1 MNTKIFPGFKLFLAF
16 VLFAM
21 LSASAYPTERGSV
34 VVEAAGVTIGK
45 GHVALNLKFWNCTD
59 KAITLDHR
67 FLPWGQMATGLIV
80 YKGAGV
86 GKELQ
91 ASYPINDLAPRDV
104 TVSSGGYVTG
114 TLNLDETYPVL
125 KDAKHL
131 DDLVVFWVYDAKVT
145 GILSAGKF
153 GGMVPLSSTPS
164 TSDRSTVA
172 CR

>member
-1 MNTKIFPGFKLFLAF
+1 MY
-16 VLFAM
+16 
-21 LSASAYPTERGSV
+21 SASACSTERGPV
-34 VVEAAGVTIGK
+34 VVEAAGVTVGK
-45 GHVALNLKFWNCTD
+45 GHVALNIKFWNCAD

-104 TVSSGGYVTG
+104 TVNSGEYVAG
-114 TLNLDETYPVL
+114 TLNLDETYPAL

-145 GILSAGKF
+145 GIPSAGKF
-153 GGMVPLSSTPS
+153 GGMVSLSSAPS
-164 TSDRSTVA
+164 TSGGNPSA

>member
-1 MNTKIFPGFKLFLAF
+1 MNMKISLGFKLFLTLAF
-16 VLFAM
+16 LAM
-21 LSASAYPTERGSV
+21 YSASAFSTERGPV
-34 VVEAAGVTIGK
+34 VVEATGVTIGK
-45 GHVALNLKFWNCTD
+45 GHVALNIKFWNCTN
-59 KAITLDHR
+59 KTITLDHR

-104 TVSSGGYVTG
+104 AVSSGEYVAG
-114 TLNLDETYPVL
+114 TLNLDDTYPAL
-125 KDAKHL
+125 RDAKHL

-145 GILSAGKF
+145 GIPAAGKF
-153 GGMVPLSSTPS
+153 GGMMPLSNVQPTCYRNAS
-164 TSDRSTVA
+164 A